1 MRAARSS
8 GTEARQA
15 SSTVVGFIDTFLMQ
29 VRYGR
34 PEISVYYKAC
44 PEPYGGIFGD
54 LPASTRRGGAPSLSR
69 EAPFLLELPLYWRE
83 CRWLAM
89 VVRVSEVFACVCQA
103 LCSGLIFVFLD
114 DRIRIATMREINRV
128 RADSPPSPETERH
141 PYYS

>member
-54 LPASTRRGGAPSLSR
+54 LPASTRRGGGSVAVEGGSLSAGT
-69 EAPFLLELPLYWRE
+69 APVLEE

-103 LCSGLIFVFLD
+103 LCFGPNFCIS
-114 DRIRIATMREINRV
+114 RR
-128 RADSPPSPETERH
+128 SH
-141 PYYS
+141 